1 MRTNTPSTQS
11 VFALLLACAF
21 AVTVFVTRQ
30 ATIAAASV
38 QPPALSQLPLSING
52 WEGADAAPLDPET
65 AKIVAADQYLH
76 RYYVGEDGEVELD
89 VAYYS
94 QRRVGASMH
103 SPLNC
108 LPGNG
113 WTVSSSRT
121 LTLPTPQGDRV
132 VRELTVRRNKA
143 MFAMAYWYQSRER
156 VLTGELATRFQLLTD
171 SLRQRPADVG
181 LVRVMT
187 RLRNEDAPERKAVA
201 SFAAR
206 LIPQLSEA
214 WTSTL
219 TER

>member
-1 MRTNTPSTQS
+1 MTLTPRTRQS
-11 VFALLLACAF
+11 LFAVLLACAF
-21 AVTVFVTRQ
+21 VATFALTRQ
-30 ATIAAASV
+30 ATIVASSMR
-38 QPPALSQLPLSING
+38 QPTLSNLPLSLHD
-52 WEGADAAPLDPET
+52 WEGADAAALDAET
-65 AKIVAADQYLH
+65 AKILAADQYLH

-113 WTVSSSRT
+113 WTVSSSRD

-143 MFAMAYWYQSRER
+143 LFAMAYWYQSHER
-156 VLTGELATRFQLLTD
+156 VLTGELATRFQLLKD

-187 RLRNEDAPERKAVA
+187 RLTNEDAPERKAVA

-206 LIPQLSEA
+206 LIPQLSNA
-214 WTSTL
+214 WK
-219 TER
+219 

>member
-1 MRTNTPSTQS
+1 MPLDLRGRQS
-11 VFALLLACAF
+11 LYAVLLACAF
-21 AVTVFVTRQ
+21 VAAFVVTRQ
-30 ATIAAASV
+30 ATIAAESIR
-38 QPPALSQLPLSING
+38 QPALAALPLTLND
-52 WEGADAAPLDPET
+52 WEGADAAQLDPET
-65 AKIVAADQYLH
+65 AKTVAADQYLH
-76 RYYVGEDGEVELD
+76 RYYVGETGVVEMD

-121 LTLPTPQGDRV
+121 LTLPTPQGPRA
-132 VRELTVRRNKA
+132 VRELTVRRNQV

-156 VLTGELATRFQLLTD
+156 VLTGEFATRFQLLGD

-187 RLRNEDAPERKAVA
+187 RLPNEDAPDRAAVA
-201 SFAAR
+201 TFATL
-206 LIPQLSEA
+206 LIPQLAAA
-214 WTSTL
+214 WK
-219 TER
+219 

>member
-1 MRTNTPSTQS
+1 MGANAPSRQS
-11 VFALLLACAF
+11 LFAMLLACAF
-21 AVTVFVTRQ
+21 AGTVLVTRQ

-38 QPPALSQLPLSING
+38 QPPALSQLPLSIDG
-52 WEGADAAPLDPET
+52 WEGAEAAPLDPET
-65 AKIVAADQYLH
+65 AKVVAPDRYLH
-76 RYYVGEDGEVELD
+76 RFYVGETGEVEVD

-113 WTVSSSRT
+113 WTVSSSRD
-121 LTLPTPQGDRV
+121 LMLPTPHGARI

-143 MFAMAYWYQSRER
+143 LFAMAYWYQSRER

-181 LVRVMT
+181 LVRVMA
-187 RLRNEDAPERKAVA
+187 RLSNDDAAPERKAVA
-201 SFAAR
+201 SFATI
-206 LIPQLSEA
+206 LIPQL
-214 WTSTL
+214 
-219 TER
+219 TETWE

>member
-1 MRTNTPSTQS
+1 MDANAPSKQS
-11 VFALLLACAF
+11 VFAMLLACAF
-21 AVTVFVTRQ
+21 AGTLFVTRQ
-30 ATIAAASV
+30 ATIAATSV
-38 QPPALSQLPLSING
+38 QPPALNQLPLSIND

-65 AKIVAADQYLH
+65 AKILAADQYLR

-113 WTVSSSRT
+113 WTVSSSRE

-143 MFAMAYWYQSRER
+143 LFALAYWYQSRDR
-156 VLTGELATRFQLLTD
+156 VLTGELATRFVLLKD

-187 RLRNEDAPERKAVA
+187 RLPNEDAPERQAVA

-206 LIPQLSEA
+206 LIPQLSQT
-214 WTSTL
+214 W
-219 TER
+219 R